1 MSIPTGHPLAGAG
14 LDQVIAPVPRVAI
27 QAFCETHDC
36 ADVVGAAAEDRR
48 LSKAHIKIQMGGT
61 AAAIEAYHNAST
73 PNVLIVQIPGNRR
86 QILAQLEQ
94 LAEVCDADTKVII
107 IGDVNDITLYRE
119 IMAKGVSDY
128 LTPPLDAL
136 DIVRAISQLYAN
148 PSSQL
153 LGRAIAV
160 VGAKGGV
167 GASTIAHNLAWAL
180 SRNIMLNT
188 CVVDFDLAFGTAGL
202 NFNQDPVQ
210 GLADAIFGAD
220 RLDSAMLDRLL
231 SSCSDRLSLLAAPA
245 TLDRTYDIA
254 AEQCE
259 PVFDLLRAS
268 MPAIVY
274 DVPHQWA
281 NWTRRAITSADDI
294 VIVVSPDLAN
304 LRNAKNLMDLLKAVR
319 PNDTPP
325 RYLVNMVGVPKRP
338 EIKLTDLVK
347 ALDGEPLATIA
358 FEPQLFG
365 TAANN
370 GQMIAEIDPN
380 HRIAQVFV
388 EMAQL
393 LTGKTEQKVQRSG
406 VMAQLGPVL
415 DVFASLR
422 KRA

>member
-1 MSIPTGHPLAGAG
+1 MSTLTGRPNTGG
-14 LDQVIAPVPRVAI
+14 ELDQVIAPVPRVAI

-36 ADVVGAAAEDRR
+36 ADVMGAAAEDRR
-48 LSKAHIKIQMGGT
+48 LAKAHIKIQMGGT
-61 AAAIEAYHNAST
+61 AAAVEAYHDAST
-73 PNVLIVQIPGNRR
+73 PNVLIVQMSGNRR
-86 QILAQLEQ
+86 QIMTQLDQ
-94 LAEVCDADTKVII
+94 LAEVCDADTKVVI
-107 IGDVNDITLYRE
+107 IGDVNDITLYRD
-119 IMAKGVSDY
+119 IMSKGVSDY

-167 GASTIAHNLAWAL
+167 GASTIAHNLSWAL
-180 SRNIMLNT
+180 SRNFMLNT

-202 NFNQDPVQ
+202 NFNQDPTQ
-210 GLADAIFGAD
+210 GLAEAIFGSD
-220 RLDSAMLDRLL
+220 RLDASMLDRLL
-231 SSCSDRLSLLAAPA
+231 STCSDRLSLLAAPA
-245 TLDRTYDIA
+245 TLDRTYDFTPD
-254 AEQCE
+254 QCD
-259 PVFDLLRAS
+259 PVLDLLRSS

-274 DVPHQWA
+274 DVPHQWTG
-281 NWTRRAITSADDI
+281 WSRRAISSADDI

-319 PNDTPP
+319 PNDAPP
-325 RYLVNMVGVPKRP
+325 RYLVNMAGVPKRP
-338 EIKLTDLVK
+338 EIKLSDLSK
-347 ALDGEPLATIA
+347 ALEGEPIATIP
-358 FEPQLFG
+358 FDPQLFG

-370 GQMIAEIDPN
+370 GQMISEVDPN
-380 HRIAQVFV
+380 HKIAHVFV
-388 EMAQL
+388 EIAQL
-393 LTGKTEQKVQRSG
+393 LTGKTEQKAQRTG